1 MSFGHFLSLGVGFA
15 ISCYG
20 VAGVLSGRIRARTDL
35 GSGHTYTRRKNPRQ
49 FCFFVVTFV
58 FLGIYIMY
66 QSVS

>member
-1 MSFGHFLSLGVGFA
+1 MTFGHLVSLGVGCA

-20 VAGVLSGRIRARTDL
+20 LAGVLKGRIRARTDL
-35 GSGHTYTRRKNPRQ
+35 GSGHTYTRRKNPTQ
-49 FCFFVVTFV
+49 FWLFVVVFV